1 MTGNNKKH
9 SRELT
14 EHFFRNEYGKMVS
27 VITRYLGTENVE
39 TAEDIVQETLLK
51 AVDYWQHNGIPKNPQ
66 AWLYT
71 TAKNLTLN
79 ILKRKK
85 HQIEFKNQVKTI
97 EENSQELEKLQI
109 SEEQISD
116 EQLKMMFVCCHPSI
130 SENSQ
135 ITLIL
140 KILCGFN
147 ISEIA
152 NAFFTS
158 KETINKRLVR
168 GRKQL
173 RTNNVS
179 FELPKKP
186 NENLP
191 IVLKTIFLLFNEGYS
206 PTQKNELI
214 RYDLCLE
221 AIRLSEILVKSETI
235 VKKADCYSLLALMYF
250 NASRFDSRMNATNSI
265 IEMDKQD
272 RKNWNQELINKGI
285 HNLNQAISEKH
296 VSIYLILAT
305 ISANHCIAPSFEKT
319 NWKEILSLYDNL
331 IELEDSPIARLNRSV
346 ALSKVKGNR
355 KAILELEKLENE
367 TTIDKNHLFHSTL
380 AELYKLENE
389 TDKAKERYKK
399 AISLTKNKRDVKL
412 LQKKLIEV
420 VTIS

>member
-1 MTGNNKKH
+1 MTRTNEKH

-27 VITRYLGTENVE
+27 VITKYIGTENVQ

-66 AWLYT
+66 AWLYA

-85 HQIEFKNQVKTI
+85 HQIEFKNQVRTI
-97 EENSQELEKLQI
+97 EKNSQELEKLQI

-135 ITLIL
+135 IALIL
-140 KILCGFN
+140 KILCGFS

-179 FELPKKP
+179 FELPKNL

-206 PTQKNELI
+206 PTQKNELL
-214 RYDLCLE
+214 RYDFCLE
-221 AIRLSEILVKSETI
+221 AIRLCEFLANSETI
-235 VKKADCYSLLALMYF
+235 DTKSDCKALLALMYF
-250 NASRFDSRMNATNSI
+250 NASRFDSRMNTTNSI

-272 RKNWNQELINKGI
+272 RKNWSQELINKGI
-285 HNLNQAISEKH
+285 HSLNQAISEKH

-305 ISANHCIAPSFEKT
+305 ISANHCIAASFEKT
-319 NWKEILSLYDNL
+319 DWKEILSLYDSL

-355 KAILELEKLENE
+355 KAILELEKLESK
-367 TTIDKNHLFHSTL
+367 TTIDENHLFHSTL

-389 TDKAKERYKK
+389 MNKAKERYKR
-399 AISLTKNKRDVKL
+399 AISLTKNKRDVEL

-420 VTIS
+420 VPI

>member
-1 MTGNNKKH
+1 M
-9 SRELT
+9 
-14 EHFFRNEYGKMVS
+14 
-27 VITRYLGTENVE
+27 
-39 TAEDIVQETLLK
+39 QETLLK
-51 AVDYWQHNGIPKNPQ
+51 AVDYWQHNGVPKKNQ

-85 HQIEFKNQVKTI
+85 YQSEFNDQTI
-97 EENSQELEKLQI
+97 EQNSEQLENLQI
-109 SEEQISD
+109 SEELISD

-135 ITLIL
+135 IALIL
-140 KILCGFN
+140 KILCGFS

-152 NAFFTS
+152 NCFFTS
-158 KETINKRLVR
+158 TETINKQLVR

-173 RTNNVS
+173 RTNNVG
-179 FELPKKP
+179 FELSK
-186 NENLP
+186 NFSENLP

-221 AIRLSEILVKSETI
+221 AIRMTEILVKNDKIE
-235 VKKADCYSLLALMYF
+235 KKADCYSLLALMYF

-272 RKNWNQELINKGI
+272 RKNWNQELIHKEI
-285 HNLNQAISEKH
+285 HNLNQAITEKQ

-319 NWKEILSLYDNL
+319 DWEEILSLYDNL
-331 IELEDSPIARLNRSV
+331 IELDDTPIIRLNRSV

-355 KAILELEKLENE
+355 NAILELEKLGNR
-367 TTIDKNHLFHSTL
+367 TTIDRNHLFHSTF
-380 AELYKLENE
+380 AELYRLENDTE
-389 TDKAKERYKK
+389 KAKNSYKK
-399 AISLTKNKRDVKL
+399 AISLTKNERDVNL

-420 VTIS
+420 VPI